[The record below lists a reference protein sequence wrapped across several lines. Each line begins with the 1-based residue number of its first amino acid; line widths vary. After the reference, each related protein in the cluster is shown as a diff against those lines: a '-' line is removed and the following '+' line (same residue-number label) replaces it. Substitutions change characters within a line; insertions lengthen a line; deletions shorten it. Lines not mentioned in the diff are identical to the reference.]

1 MLKVNEVQENLQSL
15 QDKTQCLFENTQR
28 ILVEVKLG
36 VKKRSLETE
45 NKRSEVDIK
54 NGHCMVSEKVL
65 IRMSETLKSTI
76 LQESTHLKSLLI
88 TSINQPI
95 HKFNEN
101 EKIES

>member
-36 VKKRSLETE
+36 VRKRSLEME

-54 NGHCMVSEKVL
+54 NGHYMVSERVL
-65 IRMSETLKSTI
+65 IIMSETLKNTI

-88 TSINQPI
+88 TSISQPI